1 MISPPPL
8 LLAPA
13 LRGASLLSGLPDGPR
28 RAALLQAF
36 RLRLSPEE
44 AAAER
49 AINRVR
55 RRLAAS
61 ALSVA
66 VEDFGAGSRPGN
78 VGEAAKPPQRRIA
91 DIYGRAAAPPAWG
104 RLLFGLV
111 RRLRPASVL
120 ELGTSLGVGAMH
132 LQTALALNSL
142 SRSAGALNSLSRS
155 DRVLNSLSR
164 SGGVLEASPGAVPGR
179 LVTLEGAPT
188 LAALAEQHL
197 AEVPAAAATIIVEG
211 RFDDTL
217 GGVAAAHSPFDFVVV
232 DGHHEAA
239 AALRYVGRLRPHLT
253 PGALVILD
261 DAEPWAAIRPAF
273 RALAAE
279 PGVQSVDLVKLGL
292 LFFDAPS

>member
-1 MISPPPL
+1 MIDPPPL

-13 LRGASLLSGLPDGPR
+13 LSLALRRSHLDAPR
-28 RAALLQAF
+28 RTALARAF
-36 RLRLSPEE
+36 RLRVSPDE

-49 AINRVR
+49 AIARVR
-55 RRLAAS
+55 QRLAAS
-61 ALSVA
+61 ELSVA

-78 VGEAAKPPQRRIA
+78 LGEAAKPPQRRLA
-91 DIYGRAAAPPAWG
+91 DIYARAAAPPAWG

-111 RRLRPASVL
+111 RALRPASVL

-132 LQTALALNSL
+132 LQAALALNML
-142 SRSAGALNSLSRS
+142 DGEPKA
-155 DRVLNSLSR
+155 
-164 SGGVLEASPGAVPGR
+164 PGR

-197 AEVPAAAATIIVEG
+197 AEVPAAAETQVVEG

-217 GGVAAAHSPFDFVVV
+217 GDVADAHGPFDFVVV

-239 AALRYVGRLRPHLT
+239 AALRYVGRLRPHLA

-273 RALAAE
+273 RLLAAE
-279 PGVQSVDLVKLGL
+279 PGVQSVDLGKLGL
-292 LFFDAPS
+292 LFFDGDFLDGKAPARER

>member
-1 MISPPPL
+1 MVNPPPA

-13 LRGASLLSGLPDGPR
+13 LQAALRLSGLPAGPR
-28 RAALLQAF
+28 RAALARAF
-36 RLRLSPEE
+36 ELRLTPDE
-44 AAAER
+44 AAAEH
-49 AINRVR
+49 AIRRVR
-55 RRLAAS
+55 QRLAAS

-91 DIYGRAAAPPAWG
+91 DIYSRAAAPPSWG

-111 RRLRPASVL
+111 RALKPASVL

-132 LQTALALNSL
+132 LQAALALN
-142 SRSAGALNSLSRS
+142 A
-155 DRVLNSLSR
+155 
-164 SGGVLEASPGAVPGR
+164 LEADAPGR

-188 LAALAEQHL
+188 LAGLAEQHL
-197 AEVPAAAATIIVEG
+197 AEVPATAPTTVVEG

-217 GGVAAAHSPFDFVVV
+217 GDVAAQHGPFDFVVV
-232 DGHHEAA
+232 DGHHEAE
-239 AALRYVGRLRPHLT
+239 AALRYVGRLRPHLA
-253 PGALVILD
+253 PGALVVLD

-279 PGVQSVDLVKLGL
+279 PDVRSVDLGKLGL
-292 LFFDAPS
+292 LFFDGAR